1 MITEKYTNIL
11 STSLIFFHVLIFL
24 SIFKFAE
31 LLDTNLGQ
39 IFMVILW
46 ILGIVFSITW
56 LKRKKWLL
64 SIPLIFTTVL
74 MTLFL
79 LFVVYVVFFTHA

>member
-46 ILGIVFSITW
+46 ILGVVFSIML
-56 LKRKKWLL
+56 LKKRQWLL
-64 SIPLIFTTVL
+64 SIPLIITTVL
-74 MTLFL
+74 LTLFI
-79 LFVVYVVFFTHA
+79 LFVVYVVFFTH